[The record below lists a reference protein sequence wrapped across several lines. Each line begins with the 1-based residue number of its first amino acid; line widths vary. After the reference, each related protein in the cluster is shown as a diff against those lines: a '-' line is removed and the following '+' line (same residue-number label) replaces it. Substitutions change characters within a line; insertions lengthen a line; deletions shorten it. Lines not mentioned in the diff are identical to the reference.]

1 MADDWREKYLQSLDD
16 NDALQARFEKQQEL
30 LRQAVVRLSLA
41 AEGQD
46 TELDG
51 QLTKL
56 RTSLRK
62 GYDRPAEVHL
72 IQLDDQLHAFE
83 HRRKSFNQSIELHLQ
98 ELVEQ
103 LQEKATDKELVRPL
117 RKFQRQLGDRSQQV
131 SNYPGILQE
140 LCHLQKQSLAV
151 DEPVNDDNT
160 PIQQV
165 EKGGLLDKWFGR
177 TKSADID
184 TSATAE
190 QVERETEIEPES
202 QPEVEPSVAEHKHDS
217 PTAESFDEG
226 EVIEGH
232 YQSSID
238 IDDNLHEPAYS
249 HISDRIERILVDLL
263 DSVEPEECVLQKV
276 EKTRKRIDRGL
287 NWFELVPALEDI
299 RDLVMQAYLAADRDF
314 SAYLERI
321 NTELSEIYALLGNDI
336 KQQALLKSAAD
347 GMQQEVGDQLVLLEG
362 SMHNATELDTLKLE
376 LAGQVEAI
384 RHSLESFKSVQ
395 HETDPQQDLQ
405 QLLDKV
411 AKLEGDAK
419 GHSAELEELRKK
431 SLCDNLT
438 QLPNREAWAERS
450 FHEYQ
455 RWQRYQRPLVL
466 AVIDIDL
473 FKQVNDN
480 YGHQAG
486 DRVLKVIGQAITKRL
501 RDVDFF
507 ARYGGEEFG
516 VLLPETELSSA
527 LSLLNK
533 IREAIAKASFHFKEK
548 PLTITV
554 SIGVSVFKGEDDVET
569 VFARA
574 DKALYQAKEQG
585 RNRCVAIE

>member
-16 NDALQARFEKQQEL
+16 QDALQARFEKQQEL

-46 TELDG
+46 TELDS
-51 QLTKL
+51 QLTTL
-56 RTSLRK
+56 RASLRN

-72 IQLDDQLHAFE
+72 IQLDDQLHSFE
-83 HRRKSFNQSIELHLQ
+83 YRRKQFNHAIEVQ
-98 ELVEQ
+98 IQGLVEQ
-103 LQEKATDKELVRPL
+103 LQAQVDDKCVLKAL
-117 RKFQRQLGDRSQQV
+117 RQFQRQLSGRSQNI
-131 SNYPGILQE
+131 SHYPAMLKELCQLQE
-140 LCHLQKQSLAV
+140 QSLATDHV
-151 DEPVNDDNT
+151 T
-160 PIQQV
+160 PQPDMQA
-165 EKGGLLDKWFGR
+165 EKSGLLDKLFARKKVDGR
-177 TKSADID
+177 NAQASVIDNASTKQAPDEYVD
-184 TSATAE
+184 ENCTT
-190 QVERETEIEPES
+190 VE
-202 QPEVEPSVAEHKHDS
+202 A
-217 PTAESFDEG
+217 
-226 EVIEGH
+226 IEGQ
-232 YQSSID
+232 YQPMGD
-238 IDDNLHEPAYS
+238 KRDVHEPAYS
-249 HISDRIERILVDLL
+249 HISDRIEQILVDLL
-263 DSVEPEECVLQKV
+263 DSVEPEACVLKKV

-314 SAYLERI
+314 SSYLEGV
-321 NTELSEIYALLGNDI
+321 NAELAEIYTLLGADI
-336 KQQALLKSAAD
+336 KQQVLLESAAQ
-347 GMQQEVGDQLVLLEG
+347 GLQTEVSDQLVLLES
-362 SMHNATELDTLKLE
+362 SMHNATELDHLKLE
-376 LAGQVEAI
+376 LAGQVGAI
-384 RHSLESFKSVQ
+384 RQSLEGFKSVQ
-395 HETDPQQDLQ
+395 AEVNLQHDLQ

-438 QLPNREAWAERS
+438 QLPNREAWSERS

-455 RWQRYQRPLVL
+455 RWQRYQRSLVL

-480 YGHQAG
+480 FGHQAG
-486 DRVLKVIGQAITKRL
+486 DRVLKVIGQAISKRL

-516 VLLPETELSSA
+516 VLLPETELASA
-527 LSLLNK
+527 LTLLNT
-533 IREAIAKASFHFKEK
+533 IREAIGAAPFHFKEK

-554 SIGVSVFKGEDDVET
+554 SIGVAVFKGEDDVEA

>member
-16 NDALQARFEKQQEL
+16 QDALQAKFEKQQEL

-46 TELDG
+46 TELDE
-51 QLTKL
+51 QLTTL
-56 RTSLRK
+56 RASLRK
-62 GYDRPAEVHL
+62 GYDRPAEVYL

-83 HRRKSFNQSIELHLQ
+83 HRRKHFNQSIEVHLK

-103 LQEKATDKELVRPL
+103 LQAQAGDKAVVRPL
-117 RKFQRQLGDRSQQV
+117 RKFQRQLADRSQQV
-131 SNYPGILQE
+131 SNYPGMLQE
-140 LCHLQKQSLAV
+140 LCQLQKQSLAQEEV
-151 DEPVNDDNT
+151 QDGESAHEE
-160 PIQQV
+160 I
-165 EKGGLLDKWFGR
+165 ERAGLLDKWFGR
-177 TKSADID
+177 SKISEGDDEKPVTEAAADVIRD
-184 TSATAE
+184 DLPEPEIETSETAE
-190 QVERETEIEPES
+190 
-202 QPEVEPSVAEHKHDS
+202 A
-217 PTAESFDEG
+217 
-226 EVIEGH
+226 IEGQ
-232 YQSSID
+232 YQSSGD
-238 IDDNLHEPAYS
+238 IDDDVHEPAYS

-263 DSVEPEECVLQKV
+263 DSVEPEECVIKKV

-314 SAYLERI
+314 SSYLESI
-321 NTELSEIYALLGNDI
+321 NAELSEIYTLLGADI
-336 KQQALLKSAAD
+336 KQQVLLDSAAQ
-347 GMQQEVGDQLVLLEG
+347 GLQVEVGEQLVLLES
-362 SMHNATELDTLKLE
+362 SMHNATELDHLKLE
-376 LAGQVEAI
+376 LAGQVGAI
-384 RHSLESFKSVQ
+384 RQSLESFKGVQ
-395 HETDPQQDLQ
+395 HEASLQQDLQ
-405 QLLDKV
+405 KLLEKV

-450 FHEYQ
+450 YHEYQ
-455 RWQRYQRPLVL
+455 RWQRYQRSLVL

-473 FKQVNDN
+473 FKKVNDN

-486 DRVLKVIGQAITKRL
+486 DRVLKVIGQAISKRL

-516 VLLPETELSSA
+516 VLLPETELASA
-527 LSLLNK
+527 LALLNT
-533 IREAIAKASFHFKEK
+533 IREAIGTASFHFKEQ

-554 SIGVSVFKGEDDVET
+554 SIGVAVFKDEDDVES

>member
-16 NDALQARFEKQQEL
+16 QDALQARFEKQQEL

-46 TELDG
+46 TELDA
-51 QLTKL
+51 QLTTL
-56 RTSLRK
+56 RASLRK
-62 GYDRPAEVHL
+62 GYDRPAEVYL

-83 HRRKSFNQSIELHLQ
+83 HRRKHFNQSIEVHLQ

-103 LQEKATDKELVRPL
+103 LQAQAGDKDVMRPL
-117 RKFQRQLGDRSQQV
+117 RKFQRQLSDRSQQV
-131 SNYPGILQE
+131 SNYPGMLQE
-140 LCHLQKQSLAV
+140 LCQLQKQSLAV
-151 DEPVNDDNT
+151 EGESES
-160 PIQQV
+160 QEAKA

-177 TKSADID
+177 TKSGDSDVADVVEPIAEVERGAEPAPEKQRRND
-184 TSATAE
+184 SAAEKSDTAE
-190 QVERETEIEPES
+190 
-202 QPEVEPSVAEHKHDS
+202 A
-217 PTAESFDEG
+217 
-226 EVIEGH
+226 IEGH
-232 YQSSID
+232 YQSSGD

-249 HISDRIERILVDLL
+249 HISDRIGRILVDLL
-263 DSVEPEECVLQKV
+263 DSVEPEECVLKKV

-314 SAYLERI
+314 SSYLESI
-321 NTELSEIYALLGNDI
+321 NAELAEIYALLGADI
-336 KQQALLKSAAD
+336 KQQVLLESAAQ
-347 GMQQEVGDQLVLLEG
+347 GLQTEVGDQLVLLES
-362 SMHNATELDTLKLE
+362 SMHNATELDHLKLE
-376 LAGQVEAI
+376 LAGQVGAI
-384 RHSLESFKSVQ
+384 RQSLEAFNSVQ
-395 HETDPQQDLQ
+395 AEASLQQDLQ
-405 QLLDKV
+405 QLLEKV

-450 FHEYQ
+450 YHEYQ
-455 RWQRYQRPLVL
+455 RWQRYQRSLVL

-486 DRVLKVIGQAITKRL
+486 DRVLKVIGQAISKRL

-516 VLLPETELSSA
+516 VLLPETELASA
-527 LSLLNK
+527 LTLLNT
-533 IREAIAKASFHFKEK
+533 IREAIGAASFHFKEK

-554 SIGVSVFKGEDDVET
+554 SIGVAVFKGDDDVET